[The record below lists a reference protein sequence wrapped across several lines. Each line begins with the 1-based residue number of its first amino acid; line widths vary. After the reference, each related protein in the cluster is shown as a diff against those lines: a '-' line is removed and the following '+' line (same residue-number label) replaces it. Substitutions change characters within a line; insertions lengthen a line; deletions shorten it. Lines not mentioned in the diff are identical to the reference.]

1 MRRIIL
7 AKKSLEETGA
17 VICSAGVQ
25 GCTRGVGVSVVLHVG
40 PTMLVTVVIK
50 SLCDADLAVLGSCMY
65 RSQC

>member
-1 MRRIIL
+1 M
-7 AKKSLEETGA
+7 
-17 VICSAGVQ
+17 ICSASVQ
-25 GCTRGVGVSVVLHVG
+25 GCTRGVEVSVVLHVG